1 MLKINAL
8 CVILTDRLI
17 DGLQIMQISQLTNI
31 KKYLIVATSMV
42 MAVSATAVN
51 AQEVEDNGGA
61 FFGSKAPGKWT
72 IGIRAA
78 RIDPN
83 IEGIDDADAAGV
95 VVGYEFATAIGS
107 FKGTSAIELEY
118 LQSDDTQLFAGSTAN
133 YDAESLGLFFT
144 YRSAGQVYFKLKGG
158 LVVNTLQ
165 AEGLPPAQTP
175 DFQSTTIRD
184 LESTNLAIGIGVG
197 VRITDRAS
205 IELDYLQ
212 EAGSNDFV
220 AQSDSDFA
228 FAQQDGGTDLGVI
241 SLTGQLKF

>member
-1 MLKINAL
+1 
-8 CVILTDRLI
+8 
-17 DGLQIMQISQLTNI
+17 MQISQLTNI

-72 IGIRAA
+72 IGIKAA

-118 LQSDDTQLFAGSTAN
+118 LQSDTNQFFAGSGTS
-133 YDAESLGLFFT
+133 YDAESLGLYYT
-144 YRSAGQVYFKLKGG
+144 YRSAGQVYFKVKGG
-158 LVVNTLQ
+158 LAINTLQ
-165 AEGLPPAQTP
+165 VNSVTP
-175 DFQSTTIRD
+175 SQVRD
-184 LESTNLAIGIGVG
+184 LESTNLALGIGLG
-197 VRITDRAS
+197 VRITDNAH
-205 IELDYLQ
+205 IELEYLQ
-212 EAGSNDFV
+212 EAGSNDLEV
-220 AQSDSDFA
+220 GRDSDFI
-228 FAQQDGGTDLGVI
+228 FAQQDGGTDLGII
-241 SLTGQLKF
+241 SLTGLYKF